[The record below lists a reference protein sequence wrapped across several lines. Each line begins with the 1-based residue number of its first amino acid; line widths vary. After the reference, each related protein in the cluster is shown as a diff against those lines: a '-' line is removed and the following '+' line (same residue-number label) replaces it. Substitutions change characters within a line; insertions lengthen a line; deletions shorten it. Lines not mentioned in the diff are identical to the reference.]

1 MIQLSHPAHFHLY
14 KVVAQQLIADGNL
27 VLFVIKSKDILETL
41 LQNAGLPYV
50 NINQHAHRGSKFG
63 ILWDMFVREWR
74 IIKLC
79 RKHKIDL
86 ITGSTPETA
95 HVSWL
100 LRIHGVNTGE
110 DDAAVVPMFG
120 KVAGPFVTCLV
131 TPTTCDNGKMNDRSA
146 KYPGYHELA
155 YLHPNHFTPDPKIVE
170 AYGIDTSKPY
180 FVMRFASLNA
190 HHDSGIKGINTEIAQ
205 RLIDILE
212 GSGLDH
218 FESPNPSASPTD
230 LAHFESSNP
239 SALSQ
244 LVPFSSNSSP
254 NNSTKGT
261 SLAPSEACSLSPS
274 ACSPSGDSPSQLVP
288 LANNSTNNST
298 SGYKPRIYITS
309 ERPLEPQFEKYRIK
323 INPLDMHHVMAFA
336 SLYIGD
342 SQTMAAEAGVL
353 GVPFVRFND
362 FVGRIGYLRELEDT
376 YHLGYGIHA
385 SVLPDDS
392 PIRRNDGSLQPS
404 GVEELYKRVSEL
416 VSMPSAERTSL
427 FQSRR
432 QTMLSDKIDCAKFLT
447 WLIEKYPQSAE
458 QTRNANTDFWGRF
471 K

>member
-1 MIQLSHPAHFHLY
+1 MNVLIQLSHPAHFHLY
-14 KVVAQQLIADGNL
+14 KLVAKNLMEDGNK

-50 NINQHAHRGSKFG
+50 NINQHAHRGSKLG

-79 RKHKIDL
+79 RKHKINL

-110 DDAAVVPMFG
+110 DDAAVISMFIKIAKPFIDG
-120 KVAGPFVTCLV
+120 YVAPDSCEMGPVEPKT
-131 TPTTCDNGKMNDRSA
+131 A
-146 KYPGYHELA
+146 HYPGYHELA

-205 RLIDILE
+205 RLIDIL
-212 GSGLDH
+212 
-218 FESPNPSASPTD
+218 
-230 LAHFESSNP
+230 
-239 SALSQ
+239 
-244 LVPFSSNSSP
+244 
-254 NNSTKGT
+254 
-261 SLAPSEACSLSPS
+261 
-274 ACSPSGDSPSQLVP
+274 
-288 LANNSTNNST
+288 
-298 SGYKPRIYITS
+298 KPHGRIYITS
-309 ERPLEPQFEKYRIK
+309 ERPLEPQFEEYRIK
-323 INPLDMHHVMAFA
+323 INPLDMHHVMAFV

-362 FVGRIGYLRELEDT
+362 FVGRIGYLRELEDV
-376 YHLGYGIHA
+376 YELGYGIHA
-385 SVLPDDS
+385 SALPADS
-392 PIRRNDGSLQPS
+392 PIRRNDGSPQPS
-404 GVEELYKRVSEL
+404 GVEELYKRVEQL
-416 VSMPSAERTSL
+416 VAMPSEERRAT

-432 QTMLSDKIDCAKFLT
+432 QKMLSEKIDCAKFLT
-447 WLIEKYPQSAE
+447 YFIENYPQSVDAV
-458 QTRNANTDFWGRF
+458 RMADKSFWEKF
-471 K
+471 I

>member
-1 MIQLSHPAHFHLY
+1 MNVLIQLSHPAHFHLY
-14 KVVAQQLIADGNL
+14 KNIARGLMEDGHQ
-27 VLFVIKSKDILETL
+27 VLFVIKSKDILEQL
-41 LQNAGLPYV
+41 LIDAGLPYV
-50 NINQHAHRGSKFG
+50 NINQHAHRGSKLG
-63 ILWDMFVREWR
+63 ILWDMLVRDWR
-74 IIKLC
+74 ILRLC

-110 DDAAVVPMFG
+110 DDAAVVPAFG
-120 KVAGPFVTCLV
+120 KVTAPFIQCLV
-131 TPTTCDNGKMNDRSA
+131 VPIPCNTGSMERNTVH
-146 KYPGYHELA
+146 YPGYHELA

-212 GSGLDH
+212 NSGSAC
-218 FESPNPSASPTD
+218 S
-230 LAHFESSNP
+230 
-239 SALSQ
+239 LSDQ
-244 LVPFSSNSSP
+244 LVPFSP
-254 NNSTKGT
+254 
-261 SLAPSEACSLSPS
+261 ACSLSTS
-274 ACSPSGDSPSQLVP
+274 SGNKLVP
-288 LANNSTNNST
+288 LSTNST
-298 SGYKPRIYITS
+298 SGNKPCIYITS

-362 FVGRIGYLRELEDT
+362 FVGRIGYLRELEDV
-376 YHLGYGIHA
+376 YELGYGIHA
-385 SVLPDDS
+385 TPLASDS
-392 PIRRNDGSLQPS
+392 PIRRADGSVQPS
-404 GVEELYKRVSEL
+404 GVEELYKRVEQL
-416 VSMPSAERTSL
+416 VAMPSEERRAT
-427 FQSRR
+427 FQQRR
-432 QTMLSDKIDCAKFLT
+432 EKMLSDKIDCAKFLT
-447 WLIEKYPQSAE
+447 YFIEKYPQSVEETKMADKE
-458 QTRNANTDFWGRF
+458 FWEKF

>member
-1 MIQLSHPAHFHLY
+1 MNVLIQLSHPAHFHLY
-14 KVVAQQLIADGNL
+14 KIVAKNLMEDGNK

-110 DDAAVVPMFG
+110 DDLDVVPAF
-120 KVAGPFVTCLV
+120 KKIAGPVIQCFVA
-131 TPTTCDNGKMNDRSA
+131 PDPCDAGPVENRTA
-146 KYPGYHELA
+146 HYPGYHELA

-190 HHDSGIKGINTEIAQ
+190 HHDSGIKGINTEIAE
-205 RLIDILE
+205 RLVKILE
-212 GSGLDH
+212 PH
-218 FESPNPSASPTD
+218 
-230 LAHFESSNP
+230 
-239 SALSQ
+239 
-244 LVPFSSNSSP
+244 
-254 NNSTKGT
+254 GT
-261 SLAPSEACSLSPS
+261 
-274 ACSPSGDSPSQLVP
+274 
-288 LANNSTNNST
+288 
-298 SGYKPRIYITS
+298 IYITS

-362 FVGRIGYLRELEDT
+362 FVGRIGYLRELEDV
-376 YHLGYGIHA
+376 YELGYGIHA
-385 SVLPDDS
+385 TQLKSEEL
-392 PIRRNDGSLQPS
+392 IRRADGSAQPS
-404 GVEELYKRVSEL
+404 GVEELYKRVEQLVAMSSE
-416 VSMPSAERTSL
+416 ERRAT

-432 QTMLSDKIDCAKFLT
+432 QKMLDDKIDCAKFLT
-447 WLIEKYPQSAE
+447 YFIESYPQSVSA
-458 QTRNANTDFWGRF
+458 TRHATADFWKNF